1 MSDNPDLNPA
11 VASEPEPGRGAVP
24 GSGPESA
31 PDFLPPPPDPGISEI
46 GPPDEVASSRPGPTP
61 TGRVVDAMAKWLPKF
76 ARRVHQ
82 VVLAMSWLAGLTGT
96 GALLIGLWAWHSP
109 MAEAALPLIFTL
121 PAVVAPAIAAR
132 RIRPLAAAVGQPEET
147 ARQARSYF
155 AGLTTSPELD
165 ELIRRAAASRGR
177 GESLKLGGAWRT
189 SRLLGKVIGKVNPD
203 PTSQPLLAA
212 VTPANLRV
220 AWTWVIVS
228 WWAWL
233 VAMIV
238 GFAAATSLAVGAIV

>member
-1 MSDNPDLNPA
+1 MSDIPDLNPA
-11 VASEPEPGRGAVP
+11 VAPEAVP
-24 GSGPESA
+24 G
-31 PDFLPPPPDPGISEI
+31 FLPPPPDSGVSGIM
-46 GPPDEVASSRPGPTP
+46 PPDEGPSSRPGPTP
-61 TGRVVDAMAKWLPKF
+61 VGRVVDGMAKWLPKF

-82 VVLAMSWLAGLTGT
+82 VVLVMSWLAGLTGAA
-96 GALLIGLWAWHSP
+96 ALLVGLWAWHNP

-121 PAVVAPAIAAR
+121 PAVVAPALAAR

-155 AGLTTSPELD
+155 AGLTSSPELD

-177 GESLKLGGAWRT
+177 GESIKLGGAWRT

-203 PTSQPLLAA
+203 PTTQPLLAA

-238 GFAAATSLAVGAIV
+238 GFAAVTSLAVDAIV

>member
-11 VASEPEPGRGAVP
+11 VAPEPEPGRGAVP

-46 GPPDEVASSRPGPTP
+46 GPPDEVASNRPGPTP

-132 RIRPLAAAVGQPEET
+132 RIRFRIELVRVLARLGWRMMKENRELYPMADAEL
-147 ARQARSYF
+147 
-155 AGLTTSPELD
+155 AGLT
-165 ELIRRAAASRGR
+165 
-177 GESLKLGGAWRT
+177 
-189 SRLLGKVIGKVNPD
+189 
-203 PTSQPLLAA
+203 
-212 VTPANLRV
+212 
-220 AWTWVIVS
+220 
-228 WWAWL
+228 
-233 VAMIV
+233 
-238 GFAAATSLAVGAIV
+238 